1 MTNVGTPTPEG
12 NWGPDL
18 ATARERQSENSL
30 NLNNA
35 KYELRAA
42 NIAAL
47 QIAQDL
53 QTEQNKECHMYK
65 GRDYQGD

>member
-1 MTNVGTPTPEG
+1 M
-12 NWGPDL
+12 D
-18 ATARERQSENSL
+18 
-30 NLNNA
+30 A

-42 NIAAL
+42 KIAAL

-65 GRDYQGD
+65 GMDYQGD

>member
-18 ATARERQSENSL
+18 VTATKNAIRKPLSR
-30 NLNNA
+30 NNA

-42 NIAAL
+42 KIAAL

-65 GRDYQGD
+65 DRDYLGD